1 MVQSLKKGLATLVA
15 ILAGAMAFA
24 QVTTSSLAGQV
35 TDENGEPLSGAVI
48 GLFKSADVEFTEENA
63 ALTTVS
69 AEGLSQALPSSQSTL
84 LPELSTQP

>member
-35 TDENGEPLSGAVI
+35 TDENGVAITGHYVESLTGTAKTVRTINMDVKVYKKGHSSTDAPL
-48 GLFKSADVEFTEENA
+48 TEIQ
-63 ALTTVS
+63 TTKG
-69 AEGLSQALPSSQSTL
+69 E
-84 LPELSTQP
+84 